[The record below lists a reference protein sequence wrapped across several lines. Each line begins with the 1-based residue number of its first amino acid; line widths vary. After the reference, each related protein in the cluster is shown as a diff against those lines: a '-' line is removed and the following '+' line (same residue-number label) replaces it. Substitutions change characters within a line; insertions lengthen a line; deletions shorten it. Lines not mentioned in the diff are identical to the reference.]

1 MAIGT
6 LSAWLPPRDNSEY
19 FPVCMRPMAAVG
31 LLRPPR
37 EPSAVGW
44 NRQFGIVSKEAMK
57 IKTLVIGYVLALAL
71 LVFAQHRPGPA
82 QPSGFTGVVDLTHPL
97 TRRLDSPI
105 AGETVAGPARPATLV
120 QKESLRRVANSTSS
134 NTRIDAPARLGR
146 GMWTVDQIPPERL
159 IAPLVV
165 LDVTGPVR
173 RNADYEVSVE
183 DIALWEQIHGDIPG
197 GAVVLARTGW
207 GGRWSSNQ
215 DYRNTDKNGVMH
227 FPGYSQAAA
236 RFLVEGRAVLAL
248 GIDTLSVDPGSSR
261 TLSVHEY
268 TLAHSVYHLEN
279 VANLERVPDAGALV
293 VVAPMKLEG
302 EVDGPV
308 RILALTR

>member
-1 MAIGT
+1 LGRFDFLQA
-6 LSAWLPPRDNSEY
+6 E
-19 FPVCMRPMAAVG
+19 
-31 LLRPPR
+31 
-37 EPSAVGW
+37 
-44 NRQFGIVSKEAMK
+44 MK
-57 IKTLVIGYVLALAL
+57 TKTLVVGYALALAL
-71 LVFAQHRPGPA
+71 FLFAQRREGVTQA
-82 QPSGFTGVVDLTHPL
+82 SGFTGVVDLTHASNGKATAVLAAPG
-97 TRRLDSPI
+97 R
-105 AGETVAGPARPATLV
+105 GPARNATLL
-120 QKESLRRVANSTSS
+120 QKDAPRRISASASS
-134 NTRIDAPARLGR
+134 NTSIDAPAHLVR

-165 LDVTGPVR
+165 LDVTGQVR
-173 RNADYEVSVE
+173 VNADYEVSVA
-183 DIALWEQIHGDIPG
+183 DIARWEQIHGDIPA

-207 GGRWSSNQ
+207 SGRWNSSK

-227 FPGYSQAAA
+227 YPGYSREAA

-248 GIDTLSVDPGSSR
+248 GIDTLSVDPGFAK
-261 TLSVHEY
+261 TFAVHEY

-279 VANLERVPDAGALV
+279 VANLERVPDAGSVV

>member
-1 MAIGT
+1 
-6 LSAWLPPRDNSEY
+6 
-19 FPVCMRPMAAVG
+19 
-31 LLRPPR
+31 
-37 EPSAVGW
+37 
-44 NRQFGIVSKEAMK
+44 MK
-57 IKTLVIGYVLALAL
+57 TKTLVIGYALALAL
-71 LVFAQHRPGPA
+71 FLFAQRREGVTQA
-82 QPSGFTGVVDLTHPL
+82 SGFTGVVDLTHTSAGSAAQPATASGPVRNATL
-97 TRRLDSPI
+97 LRKDAPRRL
-105 AGETVAGPARPATLV
+105 AA
-120 QKESLRRVANSTSS
+120 STTSGTS
-134 NTRIDAPARLGR
+134 IDAPAHLAH

-165 LDVTGPVR
+165 LDVTSQVR
-173 RNADYEVSVE
+173 VNPDYEVSVE
-183 DIALWEQIHGDIPG
+183 DIARWEQIHGDIPG

-207 GGRWSSNQ
+207 SGRWSSSK

-227 FPGYSQAAA
+227 YPGYSRDAA

-248 GIDTLSVDPGSSR
+248 GIDTLSVDPGYSK
-261 TLSVHEY
+261 TFAVHEY

-279 VANLERVPDAGALV
+279 VANLERVPDAGSVV

>member
-1 MAIGT
+1 M
-6 LSAWLPPRDNSEY
+6 
-19 FPVCMRPMAAVG
+19 
-31 LLRPPR
+31 
-37 EPSAVGW
+37 PSAVGW
-44 NRQFGIVSKEAMK
+44 KWAIFDYFSWAAMK

-71 LVFAQHRPGPA
+71 FLFAQHREGVTQA
-82 QPSGFTGVVDLTHPL
+82 SGFTGVVDLTHASNLPANVV
-97 TRRLDSPI
+97 SAAPS
-105 AGETVAGPARPATLV
+105 GGPVRNATLL
-120 QKESLRRVANSTSS
+120 QKDAPRRVSASATTSTS
-134 NTRIDAPARLGR
+134 IDAPAHLVR

-165 LDVTGPVR
+165 LDVIEQVR
-173 RNADYEVSVE
+173 ANWDYEVSVE
-183 DIALWEQIHGDIPG
+183 DIARWEQIHGEIPA

-207 GGRWSSNQ
+207 SGRWNSSK

-227 FPGYSQAAA
+227 YPGYSRDAA

-248 GIDTLSVDPGSSR
+248 GIDTLSVDPGSSK

-279 VANLERVPDAGALV
+279 VANLERVPEAGSVV